1 MMILLIKGMVCNRC
15 VYVLEQEFINLGFRE
30 SDIQLGRVILKIAD
44 IQSLDLSIIR
54 SMLVKNGFDLLYSR
68 NQIIVEKIKVLVENG
83 INIQLSTSCPIKFS
97 SFISNKLHKNYDS
110 LSAIFS
116 SVEGNTLEKHIILQ
130 KIEKVKELLVYTDQS
145 LSDIAFAMGYSS
157 PSHLS
162 NQLKKY
168 TGFTSSYYK
177 QIRQD
182 KIIIQKQSLNN

>member
-1 MMILLIKGMVCNRC
+1 MILLIKGMVCNRC

-44 IQSLDLSIIR
+44 IQTLDLTMIR

-68 NQIIVEKIKVLVENG
+68 NQIIAEKIKVLVENG
-83 INIQLSTSCPIKFS
+83 INIQLSTNCPIKFS
-97 SFISNKLHKNYDS
+97 SFISNKLHKNYDT

-182 KIIIQKQSLNN
+182 KIIIQTQSHEN

>member
-1 MMILLIKGMVCNRC
+1 MLLLIKGMVCNRC
-15 VYVLEQEFINLGFRE
+15 VYVLEQEFNNLGFME
-30 SDIQLGRVILKIAD
+30 PDIQLGRVVLKTSG
-44 IQSLDLSIIR
+44 IQTSDLTIIR
-54 SMLVKNGFDLLYSR
+54 SMLIKNGFDLLYSR
-68 NQIIVEKIKVLVENG
+68 NQIIVEKIKVLVQNG
-83 INIQLSTSCPIKFS
+83 INIQLTTNTSLKFS
-97 SFISNKLHKNYDS
+97 TYISDKLNKNYDT

-116 SVEGNTLEKHIILQ
+116 SIEGNTLEKHIILQ

-145 LSDIAFAMGYSS
+145 LSDIAFTLGYSS

-182 KIIIQKQSLNN
+182 KIIIQKQASKN